1 MITWSAG
8 PARGWWTGWRRW
20 RNCCG
25 RICLSNVANER
36 MKAVMKNRSMPYLL
50 VSLFLV
56 AAVLL
61 SVAIGAVFIPLKDIW
76 KILAGLFTN
85 KTSAALQTSS
95 LILWQIRMPRT
106 ALVLLTGAAL
116 GGSGAAYQGLFRNPL
131 ADPYLI
137 GVASGAGLGAVLAMG
152 LQGTSTTW
160 GLITVPAAAFAG
172 ALVTVFI
179 VYALARVGKT
189 VPTTNLIL
197 AGVAFSAFATALTSF
212 LMLRSTG
219 ELRRAIAWMLGGA
232 TQAGWS
238 PVFIIVPY
246 LLIGLGILVL
256 SGHALNLLQYG
267 EDQAQQ
273 LGLNVT
279 RIRTVLLLAASL
291 STAAAVAFSGTI
303 GFVGLIVPH
312 VMRMWFG
319 PDYRRLLPLSIIGG
333 AGTLILADVFAR
345 TVMSPQELPVGIVTA
360 LVGAPFFLWVLRR
373 AKNQGYW

>member
-1 MITWSAG
+1 
-8 PARGWWTGWRRW
+8 
-20 RNCCG
+20 
-25 RICLSNVANER
+25 
-36 MKAVMKNRSMPYLL
+36 MKAVMKKRSMPYLL
-50 VSLFLV
+50 VSLFLL
-56 AAVLL
+56 ATVLL
-61 SVAIGAVFIPLKDIW
+61 SVAIGAVSIPLGDMW
-76 KILAGLFTN
+76 KIVAGVFTG
-85 KTSAALQTSS
+85 KAPATLQTSS

-152 LQGTSTTW
+152 LQGVSTTW
-160 GLITVPAAAFAG
+160 GMMTVPAAAFGG
-172 ALVTVFI
+172 ALLTVFI

-219 ELRRAIAWMLGGA
+219 ELQRAISWMLGGA

-238 PVFIIVPY
+238 PVLIVLPY
-246 LLIGLGILVL
+246 LVAGLGILVL
-256 SGHALNLLQYG
+256 SGHSLNLLQFG

-279 RIRTVLLLAASL
+279 WIRTLLLLAASL

-319 PDYRRLLPLSIIGG
+319 PDYRRLVPLSIIGG